1 MVHELSHHLEADRET
16 FNRAVA
22 FLSRRTAGDM
32 IEVINERGDLGRRD
46 KFRNTKGRANAYP
59 GRVYE
64 ATRSTDAEGWHRA
77 TLSGLPGHPR
87 ARGPGDRGDVDVQA
101 TEVLSVG
108 MQWMWENPAGF
119 AATDP
124 EYFDF
129 HLGYSG
135 EGNPMIRLR
144 EAVTGAEAEWDRHK
158 WSGDKRFVS
167 RLRTQQEGVVPP
179 SAVGRTV
186 TACQDGGQY
195 DQLVILAGF
204 GCPPR
209 P

>member
-1 MVHELSHHLEADRET
+1 MRINNQWPAGTMVHELSHHLEADRET

-77 TLSGLPGHPR
+77 TL
-87 ARGPGDRGDVDVQA
+87 
-101 TEVLSVG
+101 
-108 MQWMWENPAGF
+108 
-119 AATDP
+119 
-124 EYFDF
+124 
-129 HLGYSG
+129 
-135 EGNPMIRLR
+135 R